1 MTVHLAQIWL
11 QELDL
16 QWLSYVFPSYILQRM
31 NTPNITVSKVTM
43 IKIGDCTKEPEWI
56 GYAQPSSKAET
67 SSQDKEPVVSYPWQV
82 GL

>member
-1 MTVHLAQIWL
+1 MTVHLAQRWL

-16 QWLSYVFPSYILQRM
+16 RRLSYVFPSYILQRM
-31 NTPNITVSKVTM
+31 NTPNITISKVTM
-43 IKIGDCTKEPEWI
+43 IKIGDCTKEPQWR

-67 SSQDKEPVVSYPWQV
+67 SSQDEKPVVSYPWQA